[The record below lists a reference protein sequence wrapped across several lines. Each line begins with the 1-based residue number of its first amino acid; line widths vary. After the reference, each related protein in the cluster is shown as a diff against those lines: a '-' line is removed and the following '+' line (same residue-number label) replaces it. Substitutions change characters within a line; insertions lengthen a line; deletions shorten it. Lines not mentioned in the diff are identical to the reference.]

1 MATVVAAVVGMIR
14 RDTATLARNS
24 SVAKRGRAWCYSE
37 HARETKGADV
47 NRSYRWTTEKGGG
60 LEHVELDSGGAD
72 VTAEGVL
79 IGPAGGRLFACSY
92 ALRCDERWQVRSLD
106 VHVAGQGTVCL
117 RADGAG
123 NWTDANGTP
132 LPALQGCTDIDLS
145 GSPFTNTLPI
155 RRLGD
160 ALRDRQEI
168 RVAYIDL
175 PKLDVQPASQAYTR
189 LAPDRVRFDSLS
201 RPFSAELEVD
211 ADGLVLHYP
220 GLFTRV
226 GG

>member
-1 MATVVAAVVGMIR
+1 M
-14 RDTATLARNS
+14 
-24 SVAKRGRAWCYSE
+24 
-37 HARETKGADV
+37 

-60 LEHVELDSGGAD
+60 LEHVELDSGGAG

-123 NWTDANGTP
+123 NWTDADGTP

-160 ALRDRQEI
+160 SLRQRQEI
-168 RVAYIDL
+168 RVAYVDL
-175 PKLDVQPASQAYTR
+175 PELDVQPVSQAYTAR
-189 LAPDRVRFDSLS
+189 PYTGAAPDRVLFESLS

-211 ADGLVLHYP
+211 GDGLVLRYQDM
-220 GLFTRV
+220 FARV
-226 GG
+226 AG

>member
-1 MATVVAAVVGMIR
+1 M
-14 RDTATLARNS
+14 
-24 SVAKRGRAWCYSE
+24 K
-37 HARETKGADV
+37 
-47 NRSYRWTTEKGGG
+47 RSYRWATEQGGG
-60 LEHVELDSGGAD
+60 LEHVELDTGDAG

-92 ALRCDERWQVRSLD
+92 LLRCDEQWRVRGID
-106 VHVAGQGTVCL
+106 VHVAGKGSVSL

-123 NWTDANGTP
+123 NWLDAGGTP
-132 LPALQGCTDIDLS
+132 LPALQGCTDVDLS

-160 ALRDRQEI
+160 ALDERQEI

-175 PKLDVQPASQAYTR
+175 PKLDVQPAAQAYAR
-189 LAPDRVRFDSLS
+189 VAPDRVRFESLS
-201 RPFSAELEVD
+201 RPFAADLD
-211 ADGLVLHYP
+211 IDDDGLVLRYE

-226 GG
+226 AG